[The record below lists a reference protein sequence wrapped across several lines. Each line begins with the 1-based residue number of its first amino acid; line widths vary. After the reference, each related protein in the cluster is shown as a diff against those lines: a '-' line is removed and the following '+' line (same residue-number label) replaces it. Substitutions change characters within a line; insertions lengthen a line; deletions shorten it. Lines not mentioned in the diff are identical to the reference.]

1 MNPRRLTTG
10 RLVLVTA
17 TSQHVLVERQDVDK
31 LGRLVAASV
40 GEGWPPSVG
49 SDDDLGRLLSALSG
63 KPNDAVWRRRYIIL
77 KKGDDNRP
85 VLVGHVVLD
94 GPPKFGTVHVSQ
106 LSVVDARRGQGIER
120 EALGVVIDWAMG
132 EDGVDRITADQPEDG
147 AGQLGI
153 WDDLGFAADD
163 ETGRLVKTKAA
174 WTEDGPCTPRKLVPR
189 PASEPVA
196 GIPTL
201 AREVFDRLM
210 TEPLRDPEDMRR
222 ECALYMQV
230 IENAAAQNPYVDDDV
245 GREIARICDALL
257 AAVDDDTPDHTRRQI
272 QAAARYFVTEEDG
285 DSDLAIGGLDEDA
298 AVANAVAEHLGR
310 DDLMSDLV

>member
-10 RLVLVTA
+10 RLALVAA

-40 GEGWPPSVG
+40 AEGWPPAGS
-49 SDDDLGRLLSALSG
+49 SDDDLGRLLAALSG
-63 KPNDAVWRRRYIIL
+63 KPGDAVWRRRYIIA
-77 KKGDDNRP
+77 KKGDDGRP
-85 VLVGHVVLD
+85 TLVGNVLLA
-94 GPPKFGTVHVSQ
+94 GPPKFGTVHVVQ
-106 LSVVDARRGQGIER
+106 LAVVDAWRGQGVER

-132 EDGVDRITADQPEDG
+132 EDAVDRITADQPEDTG
-147 AGQLGI
+147 EQLGI
-153 WDDLGFAADD
+153 WSDLGFSGDD

-189 PASEPVA
+189 PKSEPVA

-201 AREVFDRLM
+201 AREVFERLM
-210 TEPLRDPEDMRR
+210 TEPLRDPDDMRR
-222 ECALYMQV
+222 ECALYLQV

-245 GREIARICDALL
+245 GRDIARVCDALL
-257 AAVDDDTPDHTRRQI
+257 AAIDDDTPEHTRRQI

-298 AVANAVAEHLGR
+298 AVTNAVAEHLGR
-310 DDLMSDLV
+310 EDLVSD